1 MKSRIIC
8 TMLIGLLAASG
19 SISAQVSEE
28 RIQLLEQQ
36 LELLKGEIQ
45 ELKAHL
51 FKEES
56 EGETRASVPPGSGA
70 VERAAT
76 TITPLAEPEK
86 DPNQFRV
93 YWQDGVRMDSADEQ
107 FKLRIG
113 GRIMNDWAFVGAD
126 DSLVESLGPLGTLV
140 RDGTQFRRA
149 RLYAFGVLYD
159 RIEYRAEF
167 DFADRF
173 GNFSDIYVGLRDVP
187 VLGTLKAG
195 HFKEPF
201 GLEALTS
208 SNNITLL
215 ERSAGG
221 AFAPLRNIGIA
232 FSEQR
237 RERTHQLRCWSLS
250 RGPQC
255 GQQRRERRPKLD
267 GPGHRTAGL
276 RRWRSEIPSC
286 RCRLQPPGST
296 SGRDSFR
303 LPPRGQSAS
312 PLRYD
317 STPRNQLLQHG
328 WPGRRPPWP
337 APFRWQSEYM
347 KSSVN
352 SVSSGDPTF
361 SGFYV
366 LGSFFLTGEHRPYWH
381 GGGAFDRVRPNSSF
395 MDDGGTGAWEI
406 VARYSQLD
414 LNDRLVRGG
423 EMKNFT
429 FGVNWHLNPYSRI
442 MWNYVRSEVEDT
454 GNADILQMRFKIDF

>member
-232 FSEQR
+232 FQNSVAKGR
-237 RERTHQLRCWSLS
+237 ISYAAGVFREALSAGNSVGSGGPNLTARVTGLPVYADGGRKYLHVGAAYSHQGAPLGVTLFGS
-250 RGPQC
+250 RP
-255 GQQRRERRPKLD
+255 EANL
-267 GPGHRTAGL
+267 
-276 RRWRSEIPSC
+276 
-286 RCRLQPPGST
+286 
-296 SGRDSFR
+296 
-303 LPPRGQSAS
+303 LPPFVLT
-312 PLRYD
+312 PLLETSSY
-317 STPRNQLLQHG
+317 NMVGLEAAAVAG
-328 WPGRRPPWP
+328 
-337 APFRWQSEYM
+337 PFSVQSEYM

-414 LNDRLVRGG
+414 LNDQLVRGG

>member
-232 FSEQR
+232 FQNSVAKGR
-237 RERTHQLRCWSLS
+237 ISYAAGVFREALSAGNSVGSGGPNLTARVTGLPVYADGGRKYLHVGAAYSHQGAPLGVTLFGS
-250 RGPQC
+250 RP
-255 GQQRRERRPKLD
+255 EANL
-267 GPGHRTAGL
+267 
-276 RRWRSEIPSC
+276 
-286 RCRLQPPGST
+286 
-296 SGRDSFR
+296 
-303 LPPRGQSAS
+303 LPPFVLT
-312 PLRYD
+312 PLLETSSY
-317 STPRNQLLQHG
+317 NMVGLEAAAVAG
-328 WPGRRPPWP
+328 
-337 APFRWQSEYM
+337 PFSVQSEYM

-414 LNDRLVRGG
+414 LNERLVRGG

>member
-1 MKSRIIC
+1 MKSRVIC

-19 SISAQVSEE
+19 RVSAQVSEE
-28 RIQLLEQQ
+28 LIQLLEQQ

-51 FKEES
+51 LKEKY
-56 EGETRASVPPGSGA
+56 EGETRGSAPPGSGA

-76 TITPLAEPEK
+76 TITTQAKPQE
-86 DPNQFRV
+86 DPNRFRV

-113 GRIMNDWAFVGAD
+113 GRIMNDWTFVRAD
-126 DSLVESLGPLGTLV
+126 DSLVESLGSLGSFV
-140 RDGTQFRRA
+140 RDGAQFRRA
-149 RLYAFGVLYD
+149 RLYASGVMYD

-167 DFADRF
+167 DFADSF
-173 GNFSDIYVGLRDVP
+173 ANFSDIYVGLRDVP
-187 VLGTLKAG
+187 VLGTVKAG

-208 SNNITLL
+208 SNHITLL
-215 ERSAGG
+215 ERSAGDV
-221 AFAPLRNIGIA
+221 FAPLRNTGISFQNTVA
-232 FSEQR
+232 QGRINYSAGVF
-237 RERTHQLRCWSLS
+237 RETLNAGQSVGSGGPNLTARVTGLPVYADGGRKYLHVGAAYSHQGTPLGATLFGS
-250 RGPQC
+250 RP
-255 GQQRRERRPKLD
+255 EANL
-267 GPGHRTAGL
+267 
-276 RRWRSEIPSC
+276 
-286 RCRLQPPGST
+286 
-296 SGRDSFR
+296 
-303 LPPRGQSAS
+303 LPPFVLT
-312 PLRYD
+312 PLLTTSSY
-317 STPRNQLLQHG
+317 NMVGLEAAAVAG
-328 WPGRRPPWP
+328 
-337 APFRWQSEYM
+337 PFSVQSEYM
-347 KSSVN
+347 KASVD

-395 MDDGGTGAWEI
+395 MDDGGIGAWEI
-406 VARYSQLD
+406 VARFSQLD

-442 MWNYVRSEVEDT
+442 MWNYVRSEVMDT

>member
-232 FSEQR
+232 FQNSVAKGR
-237 RERTHQLRCWSLS
+237 ISYAAGVFREALSAGNSVGSGGPNLTARVTGLPVYADGGRKYLHVGAAYSHQGAPLS
-250 RGPQC
+250 VTLFGS
-255 GQQRRERRPKLD
+255 RPEANL
-267 GPGHRTAGL
+267 
-276 RRWRSEIPSC
+276 
-286 RCRLQPPGST
+286 
-296 SGRDSFR
+296 
-303 LPPRGQSAS
+303 LPPFVLT
-312 PLRYD
+312 PLLETSSY
-317 STPRNQLLQHG
+317 NMVGLEAAAVAG
-328 WPGRRPPWP
+328 
-337 APFRWQSEYM
+337 PFSVQSEYM

-395 MDDGGTGAWEI
+395 MDDGGTGAWENRGSLLT
-406 VARYSQLD
+406 ARP
-414 LNDRLVRGG
+414 
-423 EMKNFT
+423 E
-429 FGVNWHLNPYSRI
+429 
-442 MWNYVRSEVEDT
+442 
-454 GNADILQMRFKIDF
+454 

>member
-232 FSEQR
+232 FQNSVAKGR
-237 RERTHQLRCWSLS
+237 ISYAAGVFREALSAGNSVGSGGPNLTARVTGLPVYADGGRKYLHLGAAYSHQGAPLGVTLFGS
-250 RGPQC
+250 RP
-255 GQQRRERRPKLD
+255 EANL
-267 GPGHRTAGL
+267 
-276 RRWRSEIPSC
+276 
-286 RCRLQPPGST
+286 
-296 SGRDSFR
+296 
-303 LPPRGQSAS
+303 LPPFVLT
-312 PLRYD
+312 PLLETSSY
-317 STPRNQLLQHG
+317 NMVGLEAAAVAG
-328 WPGRRPPWP
+328 
-337 APFRWQSEYM
+337 PFSVQSEYM

-366 LGSFFLTGEHRPYWH
+366 LGSVFLTGEHRPYWH

>member
-56 EGETRASVPPGSGA
+56 EGETRVSVPPGSGA

-232 FSEQR
+232 FQNSVAKGR
-237 RERTHQLRCWSLS
+237 ISYAAGVFREALSAGNSVGSGGPNLTARVTGLPVYADGGRKYLHVGAAYSHQGAPLGVTLFGS
-250 RGPQC
+250 RP
-255 GQQRRERRPKLD
+255 EANL
-267 GPGHRTAGL
+267 
-276 RRWRSEIPSC
+276 
-286 RCRLQPPGST
+286 
-296 SGRDSFR
+296 
-303 LPPRGQSAS
+303 LPPFVLT
-312 PLRYD
+312 PLLETSSY
-317 STPRNQLLQHG
+317 NMVGLEAAAVAG
-328 WPGRRPPWP
+328 
-337 APFRWQSEYM
+337 PFSVQSEYM